1 VFGLIAGL
9 KGSVVM
15 RAEGKVRNVPMDGL
29 VGDWKL
35 AKIESRSATFT
46 REMNETR
53 VLNLEYAKLS
63 APPPPAPAPVAGQPG
78 APAPGGRPAASIG
91 GVAIPQGL
99 PDATRIELE
108 ERLRRR
114 AAMATQ

>member
-1 VFGLIAGL
+1 
-9 KGSVVM
+9 M

-53 VLNLEYAKLS
+53 VLNLEYAKLN
-63 APPPPAPAPVAGQPG
+63 APPAPAPVAGQPG

-91 GVAIPQGL
+91 GVVIPQGL

-114 AAMATQ
+114 AALATQ

>member
-1 VFGLIAGL
+1 
-9 KGSVVM
+9 M
-15 RAEGKVRNVPMDGL
+15 EGL

-35 AKIESRSATFT
+35 VKIEARSATFT
-46 REMNETR
+46 REKNETR
-53 VLNLEYAKLS
+53 VVNLEYAKLN
-63 APPPPAPAPVAGQPG
+63 APQPLAPVSGQLG
-78 APAPGGRPAASIG
+78 APAPSGRPAASIG